1 MWKLLPI
8 MLLVSCAANEQRGDA
23 TNEEPSN
30 GPRIVNT
37 TDLVLDPSSKSGS
50 DDSAVRKFHG
60 IETRG
65 SLDETGAWNLST
77 AVTHNRLRC
86 ATYETGIRLGKGNP
100 ACTQVEWLTE
110 TSYGS
115 NRKHCNS
122 AVLIHKG
129 SGKFADGNDVYQA
142 SSCVRVVTKCTGAC

>member
-8 MLLVSCAANEQRGDA
+8 MLLVSCVANEQRGDA

-30 GPRIVNT
+30 GPRIVST
-37 TDLVLDPSSKSGS
+37 IDLVLDPSSKSGS

-77 AVTHNRLRC
+77 AVAHNRLRC

-110 TSYGS
+110 
-115 NRKHCNS
+115 
-122 AVLIHKG
+122 
-129 SGKFADGNDVYQA
+129 
-142 SSCVRVVTKCTGAC
+142 SS